1 MKIWGNIPKVS
12 GVYGNSGKINQP
24 ARVGEVTAKRD
35 EFSISGTAK
44 DFTSVMRILKE
55 IPDIRQDRV
64 NEIKQKIESG
74 QYSVRA
80 SDVAGKI
87 VQSLET
93 KKI

>member
-12 GVYGNSGKINQP
+12 GVYGNTGKVGKP
-24 ARVGEVTAKRD
+24 SKVGEISSKKD

-44 DFTSVMRILKE
+44 DFTNVMKALRQ
-55 IPDIRQDRV
+55 IPDIRQDKV
-64 NEIKQKIESG
+64 DEIAQKIERG
-74 QYSVRA
+74 QYSVKS

-87 VQSLET
+87 VESLQA